1 MPCAPQGRLPATA
14 QALRPHRPTGRQ
26 DARLASASGRL
37 PSQHPQRATGT
48 FLELAVRMGSMVAD
62 ARQRLGEYRS
72 ALERC
77 LQRGQK
83 VSVTAAHDLEEAMAA
98 IARIDLGTYGRCERC
113 GGAIGRQRL
122 LALPAARYCGGCA
135 VAVPDALVGGKE

>member
-1 MPCAPQGRLPATA
+1 
-14 QALRPHRPTGRQ
+14 
-26 DARLASASGRL
+26 
-37 PSQHPQRATGT
+37 
-48 FLELAVRMGSMVAD
+48 MVAD
-62 ARQRLGEYRS
+62 ARQRLGEYGL

-77 LQRGQK
+77 LQRGQEA
-83 VSVTAAHDLEEAMAA
+83 SVTAAHELEEVMAA

-135 VAVPDALVGGKE
+135 AAVPDALVGGKE